1 MRQAYDYWQ
10 NQPDN
15 YPGGDP
21 GGQRARMGGG
31 PGEAHAP
38 RRGRRLARRSGRT
51 GRPAGAAPPAYRG
64 DAVDHPIAQ
73 TKSFRHRSARKA
85 GRTARGG
92 GGWLRHTGLG
102 WRGRT
107 PRSRSQRPC
116 RAQGGFLRE
125 SCVEVWPAAIHP
137 QTPAVPGG
145 QAPRYFGRRGSSAG
159 RGPGPKTRSRSG

>member
-1 MRQAYDYWQ
+1 LRQAYDYWQ

-15 YPGGDP
+15 YPRGDP
-21 GGQRARMGGG
+21 GGHTPGGGG

-38 RRGRRLARRSGRT
+38 RGGRRLARRSGRT
-51 GRPAGAAPPAYRG
+51 KRPVGAAPPAHRG
-64 DAVDHPIAQ
+64 DADDHPITQ
-73 TKSFRHRSARKA
+73 TKSFGHRSARKA
-85 GRTARGG
+85 SRAARVG

-125 SCVEVWPAAIHP
+125 SDVEGWPAANNP

-145 QAPRYFGRRGSSAG
+145 VSPPVLQPPRGVPSGADRG
-159 RGPGPKTRSRSG
+159 